1 MKNLGRDILNYYS
14 SFMLDWSGALPPEKI
29 HIKGIMVQL
38 DSPLNVEEKAVF
50 SDSAVET
57 WKEMYYNEK

>member
-1 MKNLGRDILNYYS
+1 
-14 SFMLDWSGALPPEKI
+14 MLDWSGALPPEKI